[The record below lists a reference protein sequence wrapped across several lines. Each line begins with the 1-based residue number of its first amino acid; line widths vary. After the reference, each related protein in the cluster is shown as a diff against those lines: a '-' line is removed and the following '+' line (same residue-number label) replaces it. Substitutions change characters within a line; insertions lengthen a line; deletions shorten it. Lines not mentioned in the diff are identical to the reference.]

1 MDSNTKFSKDEVEDT
16 GRYSKTSRKT
26 NLSET
31 RPYITFAGG
40 EVSHF
45 MQNPK

>member
-1 MDSNTKFSKDEVEDT
+1 MDSNTKFSKDEDT

-31 RPYITFAGG
+31 RPYITFAVGV
-40 EVSHF
+40 VSHF